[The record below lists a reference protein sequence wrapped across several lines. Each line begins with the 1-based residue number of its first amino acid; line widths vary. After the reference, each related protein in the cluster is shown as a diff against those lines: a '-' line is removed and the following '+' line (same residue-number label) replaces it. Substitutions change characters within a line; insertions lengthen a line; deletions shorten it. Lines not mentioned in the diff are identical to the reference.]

1 LATEPGERSERGEPT
16 VEPAATGELAAQ
28 LGGPELGEPEVAGPE
43 VGGPGVTGP
52 EVAGPE
58 VAGPEVGEPGVTGAA
73 EVAEP
78 AELGEPEQAE
88 PELRD
93 AVRAAARRRRLAEV
107 FGDVLPEATSDDRS
121 ESGSP
126 AGADDRWYT
135 ENRPPHHGG

>member
-1 LATEPGERSERGEPT
+1 
-16 VEPAATGELAAQ
+16 VEPAATAELVPQ
-28 LGGPELGEPEVAGPE
+28 PSGPEE
-43 VGGPGVTGP
+43 
-52 EVAGPE
+52 
-58 VAGPEVGEPGVTGAA
+58 GEPGLTRAA

-78 AELGEPEQAE
+78 EVAEQAE
-88 PELRD
+88 PEVAEQAEPEVAEQAEPAGPEPAEPELGE

-121 ESGSP
+121 ESGPP

>member
-1 LATEPGERSERGEPT
+1 MATEPGERSERGEPA
-16 VEPAATGELAAQ
+16 VEPAATAELAPQ
-28 LGGPELGEPEVAGPE
+28 LGGPEVTGAELTGAEVAEPE
-43 VGGPGVTGP
+43 
-52 EVAGPE
+52 
-58 VAGPEVGEPGVTGAA
+58 VTGAA
-73 EVAEP
+73 EVTEQ
-78 AELGEPEQAE
+78 AELGEPEQAG
-88 PELRD
+88 PELGD